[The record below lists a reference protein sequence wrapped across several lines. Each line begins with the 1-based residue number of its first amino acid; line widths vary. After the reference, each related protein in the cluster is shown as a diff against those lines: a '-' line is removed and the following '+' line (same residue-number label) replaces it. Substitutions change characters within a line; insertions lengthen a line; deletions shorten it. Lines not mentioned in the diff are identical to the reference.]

1 MRSYSP
7 RQERRA
13 LAKFTTQQRL
23 LVVAPGLDLQLLEIV
38 DPYSLLD
45 RMVEQEAQNKRVE
58 RYPYWAE
65 LWPTSFGLAHWF
77 CRTGVAPPG
86 GWTRE
91 LGCGLGLVGISLALL
106 GWRVEASDF
115 IEDALIFAHCNARRN
130 GVAHRHRV
138 SYLDWR
144 NPVGAPGSCMV
155 ASDVV
160 YEKQNHPYL
169 RRLLRD
175 LLEPGGTFYLGDPG
189 RPLAA
194 PFIGDLQRLGYDHR
208 AEQCTFDW
216 QGRST
221 TIDIHILQKP

>member
-77 CRTGVAPPG
+77 CRTG
-86 GWTRE
+86 
-91 LGCGLGLVGISLALL
+91 
-106 GWRVEASDF
+106 
-115 IEDALIFAHCNARRN
+115 

-138 SYLDWR
+138 SYLEWR